1 MWPLIPLREYSPNA
15 LENIFNWNYYVSQC
29 KMNWQLKKMKS
40 AIVSI
45 VSLDELEKKSGSLAQ
60 KALAVEYFMVRLGA
74 RPRAYINSTE
84 VFVVRRHYYAPTFTT
99 Q

>member
-1 MWPLIPLREYSPNA
+1 
-15 LENIFNWNYYVSQC
+15 
-29 KMNWQLKKMKS
+29 MNWQLKKMKS
-40 AIVSI
+40 KSYRLGTIVSI

-60 KALAVEYFMVRLGA
+60 KALAVKYFMVRLGA
-74 RPRAYINSTE
+74 RPRAFINSTE

>member
-1 MWPLIPLREYSPNA
+1 
-15 LENIFNWNYYVSQC
+15 
-29 KMNWQLKKMKS
+29 MNWQLKKIKS
-40 AIVSI
+40 KS
-45 VSLDELEKKSGSLAQ
+45 LEKKSGSLSH
-60 KALAVEYFMVRLGA
+60 KALAVKYFMVRLGA